1 MIDTARKATA
11 ALMSGRKPVF
21 YASALIGLAAGAA
34 ALIMKALVHAVSAAG
49 SGLVEAVGWPLLR
62 YALPLVGIALTTVF
76 TRYVIRDD
84 IGHGVAKVLKARARD
99 KGDIAPHNMYSS
111 IIGCSLT
118 VGFGGSVGLEAPVM
132 YTGSAIGSNV
142 ARLLR
147 LDAKPK
153 TILVGCGTA
162 AAVAAIYQAPIA
174 GIVFALEVLM
184 IDSTPG
190 NKLPI
195 IVSSMIGAL
204 VSMLATGT
212 GGSYSFAVH
221 DSLNLAGLPYYV
233 GLGAFCGLLALH
245 LHKTSKAMETLL
257 KRAASPWLKA
267 AIGGLG
273 VGLLAALLPP
283 LFGEG
288 SWALEAVLSGRP
300 FDALAGGPFG
310 AGLPSDR
317 RLLLYFA
324 AVLVVKPVAAG
335 LTTGAGGVGGVFAPS
350 LFMGGIAGSLFARA
364 ARLLGAASVSEAN
377 FALTGMAAL
386 LSALMHAPLTGI
398 FLIAELTGGYELFV
412 PLMIASA
419 SAYGVHRAFS
429 VHSVYTED
437 LAAENAL
444 VTWDKDAAVLL
455 ELDPYALVD
464 EKAPRVSPR
473 EPLSSIRR
481 LLAERPA
488 YLLAVVDEAGVY
500 LGDLRFDDIR
510 PLLFDDA
517 SGAREAGEFATKD
530 PKTLGLGLRPAEVLD
545 SLDDARDGALP
556 VVDGRGTFLG
566 YLWREAA
573 LNEYRRLMIAMT
585 KD

>member
-99 KGDIAPHNMYSS
+99 KGNIAPHNMYSS
-111 IIGCSLT
+111 VVACSLT
-118 VGFGGSVGLEAPVM
+118 VGFGGSVGLEAPMM
-132 YTGSAIGSNV
+132 YTGSAIGSNI
-142 ARLLR
+142 AKWFR
-147 LDAKPK
+147 LDTKTK
-153 TILVGCGTA
+153 TILVGCGSA
-162 AAVAAIYQAPIA
+162 AAVAAIYEAPIA
-174 GIVFALEVLM
+174 GIIFALEVLM

-190 NKLPI
+190 NKLPM
-195 IVSSMIGAL
+195 IVSSMTGAL

-212 GGSYSFAVH
+212 GISYSFAVH
-221 DSLNLAGLPYYV
+221 ESLNLVNLPYYV

-257 KRAASPWLKA
+257 KRTTSPWLRVLE
-267 AIGGLG
+267 GGLG

-288 SWALEAVLSGRP
+288 LTTLEAVLSGRP
-300 FDALAGGPFG
+300 FDALSGSLFATES
-310 AGLPSDR
+310 PSDL
-317 RLLLYFA
+317 RLLIFFA
-324 AVLVVKPVAAG
+324 AILVVKPIAAG
-335 LTTGAGGVGGVFAPS
+335 LTTGGGGVGGVFAPS
-350 LFMGGIAGSLFARA
+350 LFMGGVAGYLFARA
-364 ARLLGAASVSEAN
+364 ARMLGAATVSEAN

-398 FLIAELTGGYELFV
+398 FLIAELTGGYELFI
-412 PLMIASA
+412 PLMLASA
-419 SAYGVHRAFS
+419 SAFGVHRAFS
-429 VHSVYTED
+429 AHSVYTEN
-437 LAAENAL
+437 LAAENSL
-444 VTWDKDAAVLL
+444 VTWDKDAAVLM

-464 EKAPRVSPR
+464 DKAARVSPR

-481 LLAERPA
+481 LLAESPA